1 MEIIHAITAFAPADR
16 AASEKIRLQSK
27 LFNNNEVLVRISDA
41 VSKMLLVLNQERQIV
56 YANRLF
62 IDFLGLPDSRKII
75 GKRPGEAMNCIH
87 SNYTSGGCGTS
98 EFCRT
103 CGAVNAILKSQRG
116 NPSEEECRIV
126 SANGDAFDLRV
137 TATPYHQDAEEFTI
151 FAIADISHEKRR
163 QMLERVFFHD
173 VLNSATAISGIS
185 SILQEINN
193 TSEIADL
200 AKLLNRS
207 TEMLIEEIISQR
219 EISAAERGD
228 LELSLSATD
237 SFSILKE
244 LIGMY
249 SRYETDSRKKLE
261 IDRQSVNLQLHTDQ
275 VLVRRILGNMIKNA
289 LEASMPGGTVALACV
304 KREAAV
310 LFSVHN
316 SNFIDREIQL
326 QLFKRSFS
334 TKGQG
339 RGIGTYSMKLF
350 GEKYLRGK
358 VYFNSTPEQGTTFF
372 LQIPLLFPEN

>member
-1 MEIIHAITAFAPADR
+1 MEIIPALSAYAPA
-16 AASEKIRLQSK
+16 EKATIETIQRQSK
-27 LFNNNEVLVRISDA
+27 LFEENEMLIRVANA
-41 VSKMLLVLNQERQIV
+41 VSKMLLVLNRERQIV

-87 SNYTSGGCGTS
+87 SGFAGGCGTS

-103 CGAVNAILKSQRG
+103 CGAVNAILKSQHG

-126 SANGDAFDLRV
+126 TGEGDAFDLRV
-137 TATPYHQDAEEFTI
+137 NATPYQQDGEEFII

-185 SILQEINN
+185 SILQDLKQ
-193 TSEIADL
+193 TGEIANL

-207 TEMLIEEIISQR
+207 TDMLIEEIISQR

-228 LELSLSATD
+228 LELNFSGTD
-237 SFSILKE
+237 AFSILKE

-249 SRYETDSRKKLE
+249 SRYETDSGKKLE
-261 IDRQSVNLQLHTDQ
+261 INCRSENYSLHTDQ

-289 LEASMPGGTVALACV
+289 LEASMPGGTVTLSCT
-304 KREAAV
+304 KTEYGIK
-310 LFSVHN
+310 FSVHN
-316 SNFIDREIQL
+316 SNYIDREIQL

-334 TKGQG
+334 TKGLG

-350 GEKYLRGK
+350 GEKYLKGR
-358 VYFNSTPEQGTTFF
+358 VWFESTREDGTTFC
-372 LQIPLLFPEN
+372 LEIPSASPDIN